1 MSRFVKTFFVLIAL
15 YHILV
20 TILWYGILWWWYQN
34 IISISRDIL
43 RIWFFLFVLLTNTK
57 QIKEYLLKR
66 KNIRIR
72 FIVLIVFSVLIS
84 FLHWKSLWNIMI
96 WIKYGFYYLFIFLT
110 ASFIWFSCVQSFKLK
125 DMYRF
130 QRFLLW
136 IVFFGFLRQS
146 VKMGRPELF
155 MSLGYWK
162 FDDFYFWTNPPL
174 YYLTGYE
181 WTTRRQWIFSGPNN
195 YAYFLTAFFP
205 LVLLRRWRWIKKIKK
220 VFQNPIWNLD
230 ILYVVLRVLAIA
242 MTLSRSAIIWVALII
257 ILLAKDRIKK
267 NKKIAIW
274 IFWVFILWLIG
285 ISFLKKESTIN
296 HVNAK
301 VSYIKEIIDNPL
313 WYWLG
318 SSGPAIHHNG
328 SMLPENYFMQLMLD
342 IWTVWFIFWCIVI
355 LQMLLVFKWIKNIK
369 PDPKEKTKPWEISN
383 ELVYLHRN
391 RFYIWRSVLLVIGL
405 FLHVFEDSMVNY
417 LFFISFGILSWYLS
431 KFTKQEN
438 KSLKNLLSK

>member
-1 MSRFVKTFFVLIAL
+1 
-15 YHILV
+15 
-20 TILWYGILWWWYQN
+20 
-34 IISISRDIL
+34 
-43 RIWFFLFVLLTNTK
+43 
-57 QIKEYLLKR
+57 
-66 KNIRIR
+66 
-72 FIVLIVFSVLIS
+72 
-84 FLHWKSLWNIMI
+84 MI
-96 WIKYGFYYLFIFLT
+96 GIKYGFYYLFIFLT
-110 ASFIWFSCVQSFKLK
+110 ASFIGFSCVKNFKLK
-125 DMYRF
+125 DMYWF
-130 QRFLLW
+130 QRFLLG

-155 MSLGYWK
+155 MSLGYGK
-162 FDDFYFWTNPPL
+162 FDDFYFGTNPPL

-181 WTTRRQWIFSGPNN
+181 GTTRRQGIFSGPNN

-205 LVLLRRWRWIKKIKK
+205 LILLRRGSGIKKIKK
-220 VFQNPIWNLD
+220 VFQNPIGNLD

-242 MTLSRSAIIWVALII
+242 MTLSRSAIIGVALII

-267 NKKIAIW
+267 NKKIAIG
-274 IFWVFILWLIG
+274 IFGVFILGLIG

-313 WYWLG
+313 GYGLG

-342 IWTVWFIFWCIVI
+342 IGTVGFIFWCIVI
-355 LQMLLVFKWIKNIK
+355 LQMLLVFKRIKNIK
-369 PDPKEKTKPWEISN
+369 PDPKEKTKPGEISN

-391 RFYIWRSVLLVIGL
+391 RFYIGRSVLLVIGL

-417 LFFISFGILSWYLS
+417 LFFISFGILSGYLS

-438 KSLKNLLSK
+438 KSLKNLL